1 MSDDA
6 TLTAAV
12 VPPAEAPRTDAWSR
26 RFSTIGAMFVTAMIF
41 LLFAACMAVAYLWED
56 KQAFNGLSETVKALV
71 MVAAGFWIGSSSGS
85 KQQSE
90 VIAAKLAQ
98 PDPQAQVRIEAGR

>member
-41 LLFAACMAVAYLWED
+41 LLFVRLRR
-56 KQAFNGLSETVKALV
+56 SV
-71 MVAAGFWIGSSSGS
+71 
-85 KQQSE
+85 QSRDRRP
-90 VIAAKLAQ
+90 L
-98 PDPQAQVRIEAGR
+98 PG